1 MDRLIWMTH
10 MDRLVKR
17 MDMDRLIWMTH
28 MDRLFK
34 RMDMDSAARFS
45 LLGYSQ
51 RSVCWSRGSATYKVL
66 LGRNVFII

>member
-10 MDRLVKR
+10 MDRLV
-17 MDMDRLIWMTH
+17 
-28 MDRLFK
+28 K